1 MNSKAMLAA
10 ALLACVS
17 LAGCSKESG
26 SGTDDLASIYDE
38 GAQTYHVRGVI
49 VQLPSDGP
57 PPTDLRIHH
66 ERIPD
71 FVGKDGKVFVNS
83 DGVTGMKSMTMA
95 FPELG
100 DEVSLEGL
108 HPGDK
113 IAFVLKVKW
122 LETPSGVKT
131 PHWLVSAVEPLPDD
145 AQLNFGDTVAPAT
158 PPEDTHDG
166 P

>member
-1 MNSKAMLAA
+1 MNRKTMLAGA
-10 ALLACVS
+10 VIASLS

-26 SGTDDLASIYDE
+26 SGADDLTSIYDE
-38 GAQTYHVRGVI
+38 GAQTYHVRGEI
-49 VQLPSDGP
+49 VQLPSEGP

-66 ERIPD
+66 ERIPN
-71 FVGKDGKVFVNS
+71 FIGKDGTVFVNS
-83 DGVTGMKSMTMA
+83 DGVTGMKAMTMA

-100 DEVSLEGL
+100 DGVSLDGL

-122 LETPSGVKT
+122 LETPSGVKA

-145 AQLNFGDTVAPAT
+145 TQLNFGDDVAPAT
-158 PPEDTHDG
+158 PHEHDG